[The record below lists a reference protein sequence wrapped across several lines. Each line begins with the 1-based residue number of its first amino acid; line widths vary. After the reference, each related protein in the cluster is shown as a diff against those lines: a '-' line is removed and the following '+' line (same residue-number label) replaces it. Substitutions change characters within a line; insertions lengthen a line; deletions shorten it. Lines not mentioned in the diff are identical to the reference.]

1 MRAVSAIKVL
11 ILATVATCA
20 GGALA
25 ADTAAKAAPAT
36 VAEGTKVN
44 AVWVESDHSLTYMG
58 FTTHYSCDGL
68 EGKVRDI
75 LRGIGARPGFKVTTS
90 GCVNLNGPEVM
101 PRVRIRAALP
111 QEATPEVLAAV
122 TKAAAATKAQGK
134 KPEAAPEA
142 AKPFPA
148 TWRTV
153 QFRGSA
159 LSSVQDGD
167 CELMD
172 QLIKEVLVPMGVRA
186 VPGSAVNCVPHQLTL
201 GAVTVQ
207 LRVLQPD
214 APAERP
220 AGK

>member
-1 MRAVSAIKVL
+1 MRAANVIKSL
-11 ILATVATCA
+11 ILASTVVVSA
-20 GGALA
+20 GAFA
-25 ADTAAKAAPAT
+25 AGKADGPAP

-44 AVWVESDHSLTYMG
+44 AVWVESDRSLTYMG
-58 FTTHYSCDGL
+58 FTSHYSCDGL
-68 EGKVRDI
+68 EGKVRSI
-75 LRGIGARPGFKVTTS
+75 LRDLGARPDFKVTSS

-111 QEATPEVLAAV
+111 QEATPDVLAALAKPPAG
-122 TKAAAATKAQGK
+122 TKQSGKKSTAAAD
-134 KPEAAPEA
+134 A

-153 QFRGSA
+153 QFRDTG
-159 LSSVQDGD
+159 LSDLQDGD

-172 QLIKEVLVPMGVRA
+172 QLIKEVLVPMGVRE
-186 VPGSAVNCVPHQLTL
+186 VPGSSVHCVPHQLTL

-214 APAERP
+214 VPAERP

>member
-1 MRAVSAIKVL
+1 MCAANVVKSL
-11 ILATVATCA
+11 ILASAVAVA
-20 GGALA
+20 GGAVA
-25 ADTAAKAAPAT
+25 AGTTAGPAP

-44 AVWVESDHSLTYMG
+44 AVWVESDRSLTYMG

-68 EGKVRDI
+68 EDKVRDI
-75 LRGIGARPGFKVTTS
+75 LRMLGARPGFKVTSS

-101 PRVRIRAALP
+101 PRVRIKAALP
-111 QEATPEVLAAV
+111 QEASPEVLAALP
-122 TKAAAATKAQGK
+122 KPAAGAKPQGK
-134 KPEAAPEA
+134 QPAADA
-142 AKPFPA
+142 SKPFPA

-153 QFRGSA
+153 QFRDSA
-159 LSSVQDGD
+159 LGDVQDGD

-172 QLIKEVLVPMGVRA
+172 QLIKEVLVPMGVRE
-186 VPGSAVNCVPHQLTL
+186 VPGSSVNCVPHQLTL

>member
-1 MRAVSAIKVL
+1 MRAAIVFKSWVL
-11 ILATVATCA
+11 ASTVAA
-20 GGALA
+20 S
-25 ADTAAKAAPAT
+25 TAAYAAAPAAPAP
-36 VAEGTKVN
+36 VAEGTKAS
-44 AVWVESDHSLTYMG
+44 AVWVDADRSLTYMG

-68 EGKVRDI
+68 EDKVRDI
-75 LRGIGARPGFKVTTS
+75 LREIGARPGFKVTTS

-122 TKAAAATKAQGK
+122 AKAASAAKPQGK
-134 KPEAAPEA
+134 KPQAAA
-142 AKPFPA
+142 DTAQPFPA

-153 QFRGSA
+153 QFRATA
-159 LSSVQDGD
+159 LGDVQDGD

-172 QLIKEVLVPMGVRA
+172 QMIKEVLVPMGVRE
-186 VPGSAVNCVPHQLTL
+186 VPGSSVNCVPHQLTL